1 VKPLARLADRTRF
14 DDPDWNTKVKVRLVT
29 HPELSPAQARVIQ
42 AEYFNGTS
50 SRVETCRAALV
61 PYFIQDIRA
70 AMDTQ
75 TQHAPEYLIAV
86 ENAREVSKWLF
97 NR

>member
-1 VKPLARLADRTRF
+1 MRLIA
-14 DDPDWNTKVKVRLVT
+14 
-29 HPELSPAQARVIQ
+29 HPELSSEQARVIQ
-42 AEYFNGTS
+42 AEYFKGTA

-75 TQHAPEYLIAV
+75 TQRAPDYLIAV

>member
-1 VKPLARLADRTRF
+1 MTPTGTPRSRF
-14 DDPDWNTKVKVRLVT
+14 DLVAHPD
-29 HPELSPAQARVIQ
+29 LSPAQARVIQ
-42 AEYFNGTS
+42 AEYFNGTA

-61 PYFIQDIRA
+61 PYFIQDIHA
-70 AMDTQ
+70 ATDTKI
-75 TQHAPEYLIAV
+75 QHAPEYLIAV